1 MRFNRSRPSATR
13 RAPGALAAVVFLLL
27 LSPAAAAGGGSAEAG
42 EAIEGEDD
50 LGQLS
55 LEQLLNLE
63 VTIASKSKQ
72 KLSEVPAAVYVLTG
86 DEIRRSGHSSI
97 PEALR
102 MVPGF
107 YVSHWTTGAWDV
119 TSRGFGPGLGA
130 TNSAFLNQ
138 LLILI
143 DGVVVY
149 SPLFAGTWWPLQDI
163 DLNDVDRI
171 EIVRGPGGILWGS
184 NAVHGVVHVITK
196 KATETEGFKLYAR
209 GANDDRHGSL
219 RYGAPFGEN
228 GAYRAYVKLA
238 EYDTAANP
246 YLDFSQAWNLNS
258 AGMRADWSGHGKD
271 FTVWSRGYFGDFDM
285 MATDPVLLT
294 PVADESEKL
303 GAQLFGSMSDPEAR
317 STWQAWFTTDRQDI
331 PTVLDQAIDSF
342 DFEYHRDVD
351 LSASSRLLYGAG
363 YRMIHS
369 DLEGDDPTFLAF
381 DPETQTQNILRV
393 FAIDTFDVSD
403 TVELVAGLTL
413 EHNTFTDFEVQ
424 PTLRASWSPTEHLT
438 TWASISRAVR
448 TPSLEENSVAPGSS
462 IAGSTSFE
470 SEVLW
475 AYEVGVRAMLGP
487 QVSADLAAFF
497 NDYDHLHNVTID
509 PILGAVYDN
518 SAEGTAY
525 GAELALDVRPF
536 ERWNIRSAFTLLE
549 GDYEADGVD
558 LGTDD
563 QHPERQFNLR
573 SYLDLG
579 HNVELDS
586 AVYVV
591 DQLGGFQ
598 EIAEYT
604 RVDVR
609 LGWKPTPG
617 LELFGGVQNLNQD
630 THSEYDQFDNTRRA
644 VFFGLQWEP

>member
-1 MRFNRSRPSATR
+1 MRSKRLAFAAAR
-13 RAPGALAAVVFLLL
+13 RATATLSAVVLLFAL
-27 LSPAAAAGGGSAEAG
+27 LPSEVAGAAPG
-42 EAIEGEDD
+42 EPEED
-50 LGQLS
+50 LSELS
-55 LEQLLNLE
+55 LEELLNLE

-72 KLSEVPAAVYVLTG
+72 KLSEVPAAVYVLSG
-86 DEIRRSGHSSI
+86 EEIRRSGHSSI

-119 TSRGFGPGLGA
+119 TSRGFGPGLSA
-130 TNSAFLNQ
+130 TNAAFLNQ

-196 KATETEGFKLYAR
+196 KAADTQGFKAYVR

-219 RYGAPFGEN
+219 RYGAPIGEN

-238 EYDTAANP
+238 EYDTAHNP
-246 YLDFSQAWNLNS
+246 FADFGQDWNMNS

-271 FTVWSRGYFGDFDM
+271 FTVWSRGYFGEFEM
-285 MATDPVLLT
+285 MATEPIT
-294 PVADESEKL
+294 FATVADESDKL
-303 GAQLFGSMSDPEAR
+303 GFQLFGSMSDLEAG

-331 PTVLDQAIDSF
+331 PSVLDQAIDSF
-342 DFEYHRDVD
+342 DFEYHRDVEI
-351 LSASSRLLYGAG
+351 SNSSRLLYGGG

-369 DLEGDDPTFLAF
+369 DLEGDDPAVLAF

-393 FAIDTFDVSD
+393 FAVDTVDVSD
-403 TVELVAGLTL
+403 EVQLVAGLTL
-413 EHNTFTDFEVQ
+413 EHNTFTEFEVQ

-438 TWASISRAVR
+438 TWASVSRAVR
-448 TPSLEENSVAPGSS
+448 TPSLEENSIAPGSS
-462 IAGSTSFE
+462 IAGSTSFK

-475 AYEVGVRAMLGP
+475 AYEVGVRAMLGH
-487 QVSADLAAFF
+487 QVSTDLTAFY
-497 NDYDHLHNVTID
+497 NDYDHLHNVSPD
-509 PILGAVYDN
+509 PVLGAVYDN
-518 SAEGTAY
+518 SAEGSAY

-536 ERWNIRSAFTLLE
+536 ERWNIRSAFTVLQ
-549 GDYEADGVD
+549 GDYEVDGVD
-558 LGTDD
+558 LDTDD
-563 QHPERQFNLR
+563 QHPEQQINVR

-579 HNVELDS
+579 YDLELDS

-591 DQLGGFQ
+591 DKLGGFQ

-609 LGWKPTPG
+609 LGWKPSE
-617 LELFGGVQNLNQD
+617 ELQLFLGVQNLNQD
-630 THSEYDQFDNTRRA
+630 THSEYDEFDNPRRS